1 MNKFLKLAGV
11 AAVAST
17 ALIGAAQAEDREF
30 SWSMTVGGT
39 SDYIFRGISLTS
51 EDPAAQGSVD
61 MSYGIFYAGAWASN
75 VDGAGYEPMELDL
88 YAGIKPTLGQFTFD
102 FGLIGYLYPIADDAL
117 NYYEFKAGVSTEI
130 VSNLSGG
137 ITLYYTPDQDNYA
150 ETWTVEGSLAY
161 TLPQMHIFTPT
172 IGGGIGYSESADVG
186 FFSNNDEGYLYW
198 NAGLALAVE
207 KLTFDFRYWDT
218 DLAKT
223 GDIYSG
229 VADERFVFSV
239 KATLP

>member
-102 FGLIGYLYPIADDAL
+102 FGLIG
-117 NYYEFKAGVSTEI
+117 
-130 VSNLSGG
+130 
-137 ITLYYTPDQDNYA
+137 
-150 ETWTVEGSLAY
+150 
-161 TLPQMHIFTPT
+161 
-172 IGGGIGYSESADVG
+172 
-186 FFSNNDEGYLYW
+186 
-198 NAGLALAVE
+198 
-207 KLTFDFRYWDT
+207 
-218 DLAKT
+218 
-223 GDIYSG
+223 
-229 VADERFVFSV
+229 
-239 KATLP
+239 